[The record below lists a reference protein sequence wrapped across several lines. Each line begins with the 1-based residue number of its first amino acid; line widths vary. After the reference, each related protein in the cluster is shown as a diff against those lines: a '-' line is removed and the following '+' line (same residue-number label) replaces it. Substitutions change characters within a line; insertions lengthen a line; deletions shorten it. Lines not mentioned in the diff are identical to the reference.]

1 MKNIIGFCLND
12 KMNYPSGKSH
22 RPDTRY
28 AEYIFGEDIQ
38 EINFVYEGVRNAFHL
53 MGYDDK
59 NYGSP
64 EWNPLGDIVRPGDNV
79 LIKPNLVMH
88 MNLGSGGT
96 DCLYTQVS
104 VVAAVVDYA
113 IIAMRGKGKISIAD
127 APMQNCDF
135 DILSIESGYKEL
147 IEYYQRKKLGITF
160 ELLDLRGVVAK
171 ESDGVLEHE
180 YKTQVEGVVVRLD
193 KESEFASCSA
203 EEVKKMRITN
213 YDPEV
218 LQSFHNQS
226 THCYVIAK
234 PVLEA
239 DVVINMPKIKTH
251 RKAGVTLSLKNMV
264 GIIHRKECLPHHTLG
279 DIAHGGDEYKYP
291 NKLKELM
298 ASYIDKRNHCQEIG
312 DIKSAKNLGI
322 KIKILRKMIK
332 LFSIDPFSEGSWYG
346 NKTIS
351 RTIIDLNKIL
361 FYADK
366 SGNMQQSVQRRY
378 LIVGD
383 MVVAGEK
390 NGPLCPEPKHIG
402 AIAVAE
408 DPLVFDIGIATLMGA
423 NLEKIPTLERARMNR
438 KTYTIQQIDTNNI
451 FFCSNVDAYNKK
463 TPEQL
468 SKEDLFHFQVID
480 EWKEAFWKEL

>member
-1 MKNIIGFCLND
+1 MKNIIGFYLND
-12 KMNYPSGKSH
+12 KMNYPSGNSH
-22 RPDTRY
+22 RPSTRY

-38 EINFVYEGVRNAFHL
+38 EVNDVYEGVRNAFYL
-53 MGYDDK
+53 MGYDEK
-59 NYGSP
+59 KYGLP
-64 EWNPLGDIVRPGDNV
+64 EWNPLGGIVHPGDHV

-88 MNLGSGGT
+88 INLGSGGT
-96 DCLYTQVS
+96 ECLYTQVS
-104 VVAAVVDYA
+104 VVAAVVDYV
-113 IIAMRGKGKISIAD
+113 IIAMQGKGKITIAD

-135 DILSIESGYKEL
+135 DILSIQSGYKEL
-147 IEYYQRKKLGITF
+147 IEYYQKKKLGITF
-160 ELLDLRGVVAK
+160 ELLDLRGVIAK
-171 ESDGVLEHE
+171 ENNGVLEHE
-180 YKTQVEGVVVRLD
+180 YKAQLEGIVVRLD

-203 EEVKKMRITN
+203 EEIKKMRITN

-218 LQSFHNQS
+218 LQNFHNQS
-226 THCYVIAK
+226 MHCYVIAK
-234 PVLEA
+234 PVLDA

-251 RKAGVTLSLKNMV
+251 RKAGVTLALKNMV

-279 DIAHGGDEYKYP
+279 DVAHGGDEYKYP

-298 ASYIDKRNHCQEIG
+298 ARYIDKKNHFQEIEEF
-312 DIKSAKNLGI
+312 KSAKNLGI

-332 LFSIDPFSEGSWYG
+332 IISRDSFSEGSWYG
-346 NKTIS
+346 NNTIS

-366 SGNMQQSVQRRY
+366 SGRMQQSVQRRY

-383 MVVAGEK
+383 MVIAGEN
-390 NGPLCPEPKHIG
+390 NGPLSPEPKHIG

-408 DPLVFDIGIATLMGA
+408 NPLVFDIGIATLMGA
-423 NLEKIPTLERARMNR
+423 VLEKIPTIERARMN
-438 KTYTIQQIDTNNI
+438 KNVYTTQPIDIDNI
-451 FFCSNVDAYNKK
+451 IFSSNVDTYNNKAL
-463 TPEQL
+463 EQL